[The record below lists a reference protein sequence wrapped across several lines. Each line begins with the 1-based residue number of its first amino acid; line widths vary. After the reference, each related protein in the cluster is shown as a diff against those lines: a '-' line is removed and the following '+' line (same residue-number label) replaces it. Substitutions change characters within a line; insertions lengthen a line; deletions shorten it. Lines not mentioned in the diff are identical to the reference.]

1 MLSLVLF
8 ANILIAVLHQY
19 PFMLHTSGRKMNID
33 NIASIYGAVNKN
45 FNLEYL
51 RE

>member
-1 MLSLVLF
+1 
-8 ANILIAVLHQY
+8 
-19 PFMLHTSGRKMNID
+19 MNID

-51 RE
+51 ENNETMQTHIRILHCFIITSVHDTIII